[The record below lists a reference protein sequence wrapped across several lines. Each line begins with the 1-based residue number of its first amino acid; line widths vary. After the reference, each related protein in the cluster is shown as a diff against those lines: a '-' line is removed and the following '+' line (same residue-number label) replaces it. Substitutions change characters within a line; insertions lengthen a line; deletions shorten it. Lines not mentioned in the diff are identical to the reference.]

1 MTQRYDAGH
10 TPEHV
15 QAYAPDFAQ
24 DILDRWCK
32 IAEQRLGYLVEL
44 YESGRWKLY
53 YDEPEFLA
61 MIQETRSA
69 LKVWHELAP
78 LDPQFDQPAGIAPS
92 EVLDDSPPLL
102 PSVLANQVAVEH
114 ELRKA

>member
-1 MTQRYDAGH
+1 MTQSDSKSSPEAGRSL
-10 TPEHV
+10 V
-15 QAYAPDFAQ
+15 VRWRILAQ
-24 DILDRWCK
+24 KRLDH
-32 IAEQRLGYLVEL
+32 LVEL

-102 PSVLANQVAVEH
+102 PSVLVNQVAVEH

>member
-1 MTQRYDAGH
+1 MTQSDSKSSPEAGRSL
-10 TPEHV
+10 V
-15 QAYAPDFAQ
+15 VRWRILAQ
-24 DILDRWCK
+24 KRLDHP
-32 IAEQRLGYLVEL
+32 VEI

-102 PSVLANQVAVEH
+102 PSVLVNQVAVEH